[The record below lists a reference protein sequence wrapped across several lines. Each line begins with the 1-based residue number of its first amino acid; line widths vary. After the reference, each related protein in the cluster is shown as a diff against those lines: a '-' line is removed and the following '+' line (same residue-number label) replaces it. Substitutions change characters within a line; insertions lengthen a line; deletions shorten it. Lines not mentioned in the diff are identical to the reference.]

1 MAGRE
6 RLVQPGAVVGRGG
19 GDVELADPEVSRRH
33 AMFRLVDGKPAVED
47 LSSRNGTFVNDRRA
61 DGLTVLG
68 SGDRIRFGNTVWR
81 VSLGAGSG
89 TDRKNDRPPTALAR
103 GDPGRA
109 ARSDASARMAN
120 VATALCCLTR
130 HQPPKAR

>member
-1 MAGRE
+1 MEFRFVEEQPMAGRE

-89 TDRKNDRPPTALAR
+89 TDRKNDRPPTALREAIPGEPHGQTQAR
-103 GDPGRA
+103 EWRTSLRRCA
-109 ARSDASARMAN
+109 A
-120 VATALCCLTR
+120 
-130 HQPPKAR
+130 